1 MLGSSNAKVR
11 QSLSIASLSAIFLL
25 SLIIMGI
32 IGVNGKITFRSV
44 NNACLLFMTD
54 EFSPRPV
61 SISFLA
67 MSMVLSL
74 FSFAICAE
82 IGIGLNKGCNILGD
96 QRHHCHSGKN
106 FAALYGAEICA
117 GLMGGFWLMNTL
129 LEFFQFK
136 SMPRHTSAATS
147 DGFGQTRVTPHPAGK
162 AELSE
167 HPEMVSTPQSQYQ
180 HPQKQ
185 ELHSTE
191 VYYPNAQAYAA
202 PSYPPGTPARQ
213 TTTTT

>member
-1 MLGSSNAKVR
+1 MFVVR
-11 QSLSIASLSAIFLL
+11 
-25 SLIIMGI
+25 
-32 IGVNGKITFRSV
+32 K
-44 NNACLLFMTD
+44 D

-106 FAALYGAEICA
+106 FAGMKIQEYCVSLSPLLTCVVVMGLSTYLLTPFYSKTTNPVALYGAEICA